1 MEATIVDD
9 TALEGTEQFSITLE
23 RGSGMNSKINIVN
36 DYKTANITIF
46 EDNDDGRLYLVVIW
60 LPWNRVLRYPDC
72 RD

>member
-23 RGSGMNSKINIVN
+23 RGSEMNSKINIVN

-46 EDNDDGRLYLVVIW
+46 EDNDDGRLY
-60 LPWNRVLRYPDC
+60 
-72 RD
+72 